1 MRDDFSKF
9 YAVTDEKFKSEDF
22 NNNVKKDNQLQTKGI
37 EVGHIFYFGDKYS
50 KPMNCSVDS
59 KDGKKIFVKMGS
71 YGIGVSRLVA
81 AIIEAKFS
89 NEKMKWPREVSPF
102 DVVIIPVINKNDNS
116 NVQKAKIL
124 YKSLIEKGIDVL
136 FDDIDEN
143 ISKKIVNSVSLKEF
157 DKIIEIGPGK
167 GALTKYLFEFSDK
180 LILIEYD
187 TESVDFIK
195 SSYKKHNPN
204 IIKQDF
210 LKYNLKDVL
219 SQTSKNLI
227 IGNFPY
233 NISSQIIFKILENYL
248 LVGNLIGMFQK
259 EVAERIISKPNS
271 KEYGIVSVRTQ
282 LLYDVKILFDVS
294 PNVFFPKPRV
304 NSSVISMTRKKDI
317 NINFDLKLFDRLVKL
332 SFQQRRKKIK
342 NSLKKLDIKENILED
357 SIFDLSPEQ
366 LSVNDFIRLTQKI
379 SNETI

>member
-1 MRDDFSKF
+1 M
-9 YAVTDEKFKSEDF
+9 
-22 NNNVKKDNQLQTKGI
+22 I
-37 EVGHIFYFGDKYS
+37 E
-50 KPMNCSVDS
+50 N
-59 KDGKKIFVKMGS
+59 
-71 YGIGVSRLVA
+71 
-81 AIIEAKFS
+81 
-89 NEKMKWPREVSPF
+89 VSPKKF
-102 DVVIIPVINKNDNS
+102 LG
-116 NVQKAKIL
+116 QHFL
-124 YKSLIEKGIDVL
+124 
-136 FDDIDEN
+136 IDEN
-143 ISKKIVNSVSLKEF
+143 ISKKIVDAVNLKEF
-157 DKIIEIGPGK
+157 DKIVEIGPGK
-167 GALTKYLFEFSDK
+167 GALSKYLFDFSDK

-187 TESVDFIK
+187 TESVEFIK
-195 SSYKKHNPN
+195 SSFKKHNPN
-204 IIKQDF
+204 IVKKDF

-219 SQTSKNLI
+219 TQTSKNLI

-271 KEYGIVSVRTQ
+271 KEYGIISVRTQ

-304 NSSVISMTRKKDI
+304 NSSVISMTRKKNI

-357 SIFDLSPEQ
+357 SIFGLRPEQ

>member
-1 MRDDFSKF
+1 M
-9 YAVTDEKFKSEDF
+9 
-22 NNNVKKDNQLQTKGI
+22 I
-37 EVGHIFYFGDKYS
+37 E
-50 KPMNCSVDS
+50 N
-59 KDGKKIFVKMGS
+59 
-71 YGIGVSRLVA
+71 
-81 AIIEAKFS
+81 
-89 NEKMKWPREVSPF
+89 VSPKKF
-102 DVVIIPVINKNDNS
+102 LG
-116 NVQKAKIL
+116 QHFL
-124 YKSLIEKGIDVL
+124 
-136 FDDIDEN
+136 IDEN
-143 ISKKIVNSVSLKEF
+143 ISKKIVDAVNLKEF
-157 DKIIEIGPGK
+157 DKIVEIGPGK
-167 GALTKYLFEFSDK
+167 GALSKYLFDFSDK

-187 TESVDFIK
+187 TESVEFIK
-195 SSYKKHNPN
+195 SSFKKHNPN
-204 IIKQDF
+204 IVKKDF

-219 SQTSKNLI
+219 TQTSKNLI

-271 KEYGIVSVRTQ
+271 KEYGIISVRTQ

-317 NINFDLKLFDRLVKL
+317 NINFDLKLFDILVKL

-357 SIFDLSPEQ
+357 SIFGLRPEQ

>member
-1 MRDDFSKF
+1 M
-9 YAVTDEKFKSEDF
+9 
-22 NNNVKKDNQLQTKGI
+22 I
-37 EVGHIFYFGDKYS
+37 E
-50 KPMNCSVDS
+50 N
-59 KDGKKIFVKMGS
+59 
-71 YGIGVSRLVA
+71 
-81 AIIEAKFS
+81 
-89 NEKMKWPREVSPF
+89 VSPKKF
-102 DVVIIPVINKNDNS
+102 LG
-116 NVQKAKIL
+116 QHFL
-124 YKSLIEKGIDVL
+124 
-136 FDDIDEN
+136 IDEN
-143 ISKKIVNSVSLKEF
+143 ISKKIVNSFSLNEF
-157 DKIIEIGPGK
+157 DKIVEIGPGK
-167 GALTKYLFEFSDK
+167 GALTKYLFKFSDK

-187 TESVDFIK
+187 SESVEFIK
-195 SSYKKHNPN
+195 SSFKKHNPN
-204 IIKQDF
+204 IIKKDI

-219 SQTSKNLI
+219 TQTSKNLI

-248 LVGNLIGMFQK
+248 LVDNLIGMFQK

-271 KEYGIVSVRTQ
+271 KEYGIISVKTQ

-304 NSSVISMTRKKDI
+304 NSSVISMTRKKNI
-317 NINFDLKLFDRLVKL
+317 NINFDLKLFDKLVKL

-357 SIFDLSPEQ
+357 TIFGLRPEQ